1 MPANVAANFPITS
14 RLRIACKRITVLM
27 STVRT
32 VDAPMQVEAA
42 TVIRFPG
49 SVAGPLTFALW
60 AFIFVTMVVERET
73 ARFHA
78 RATIDKARHHCHRCW
93 ICPLIARRQIRVIQ
107 YAGGGCS
114 RKHCLAFVSL
124 RAPELAVRLNMSAD
138 RFPTLGSL
146 YEAELGFAVAAPPSR
161 KHIGTTWTA

>member
-1 MPANVAANFPITS
+1 MSGWTS
-14 RLRIACKRITVLM
+14 AFGA
-27 STVRT
+27 SRT
-32 VDAPMQVEAA
+32 RKADAPMQVEAA

-60 AFIFVTMVVERET
+60 AFIFVTMVVEREA
-73 ARFHA
+73 ARLHA
-78 RATIDKARHHCHRCW
+78 RATIDIARHHSHHCW

-114 RKHCLAFVSL
+114 RKHCVIFVGL
-124 RAPELAVRLNMSAD
+124 RAPELAVRLNTSAD
-138 RFPTLGSL
+138 RFPTLGLL
-146 YEAELGFAVAAPPSR
+146 YEAELAVADPPSR